1 MSPDDS
7 PADRDVALV
16 RRARAGDEA
25 AFTELVER
33 HQGRVYQHASRLM
46 GNAQDAEEVLQD
58 TFVQVFR
65 NLDRFEERSRFSTWV
80 YRIATNE
87 ALMRLRRV
95 SRQREVAL
103 EDLPV
108 AAVDRASEELRA
120 FARSPLD
127 HVMDREIR
135 EALQRALEE
144 LPEEYRVVFV
154 LRDVDELT
162 NAEAAEILG
171 LTVAAVKSR
180 LHRARLFLR
189 DRIAGLVGKR
199 QGRTASM
206 EEPTG

>member
-1 MSPDDS
+1 MSPEDN
-7 PADRDVALV
+7 PADRDAVLV
-16 RRARAGDEA
+16 GRARKGDEA
-25 AFTELVER
+25 AFAELVER

-65 NLDRFEERSRFSTWV
+65 NLDRFEERSKFSTWV

-103 EDLPV
+103 EDVPV
-108 AAVDRASEELRA
+108 SVVDRASEEMREL
-120 FARSPLD
+120 ARSPLD
-127 HVMDREIR
+127 HVMDREVR
-135 EALQRALEE
+135 EALQRALSE

-189 DRIAGLVGKR
+189 DRIAGFLG
-199 QGRTASM
+199 GRRGRRAVK
-206 EEPTG
+206 EEPTA

>member
-1 MSPDDS
+1 MSQDDRPS
-7 PADRDVALV
+7 DPDVALV
-16 RRARAGDEA
+16 RRARQGDET
-25 AFTELVER
+25 AFAELVEK

-58 TFVQVFR
+58 TFLQVFR
-65 NLDRFEERSRFSTWV
+65 NLHRFEERSRFSTWV

-95 SRQREVAL
+95 GRRREVSL
-103 EDLPV
+103 EDLPGTALEQAGESV
-108 AAVDRASEELRA
+108 QAL
-120 FARSPLD
+120 ARSPAD
-127 HVMDREIR
+127 RVMDREVR
-135 EALQRALEE
+135 EVLQRALSE

-189 DRIAGLVGKR
+189 DRVA
-199 QGRTASM
+199 ASLGSRGPRAVE
-206 EEPTG
+206 EEPSA